1 MKKCI
6 ASTLFLLLSLAALS
20 DAAAEATASKKVV
33 INGTQLTAK
42 DIQGLERSY
51 GVPMQTGQY
60 WYDKMSGLWGYAGQP
75 TAGQIYPGLQL
86 GGQLKANASNG
97 KTGVFINGR
106 ELPIIEVQYLQQLGT
121 VYKGRYWMN
130 AQGVGGIE
138 GGPPVFD
145 LAAAARQRQGGGG
158 GLYGGNSRTTP
169 FGHLG
174 SDGKCSY
181 YFDPKSGSS
190 VMSGNCN

>member
-1 MKKCI
+1 MKKSI
-6 ASTLFLLLSLAALS
+6 ALFVILSLAALS
-20 DAAAEATASKKVV
+20 DAAAEESASKKVV
-33 INGTQLTAK
+33 INGTQLLAK
-42 DIQGLERSY
+42 DIQALERSY
-51 GVPMQTGQY
+51 GVPLQTGQY

-86 GGQLKANASNG
+86 GGQLKSNASNG
-97 KTGVFINGR
+97 NTGVFINGR
-106 ELPIIEVQYLQQLGT
+106 ELPTIEVQYLQQLGT
-121 VYKGRYWMN
+121 VNRGRYWMN
-130 AQGVGGIE
+130 AQGIGGIE
-138 GGPPVFD
+138 GGPAIFD
-145 LAAAARQRQGGGG
+145 LGAAARQRSGG

-169 FGHLG
+169 FGHIG

>member
-1 MKKCI
+1 M
-6 ASTLFLLLSLAALS
+6 
-20 DAAAEATASKKVV
+20 V
-33 INGTQLTAK
+33 
-42 DIQGLERSY
+42 
-51 GVPMQTGQY
+51 
-60 WYDKMSGLWGYAGQP
+60 
-75 TAGQIYPGLQL
+75 
-86 GGQLKANASNG
+86 
-97 KTGVFINGR
+97 
-106 ELPIIEVQYLQQLGT
+106 EVQYLQQLGT

-138 GGPPVFD
+138 GGPAIFD
-145 LAAAARQRQGGGG
+145 LGAAARQRSGG

-181 YFDPKSGSS
+181 FFDPKSGSS

>member
-1 MKKCI
+1 
-6 ASTLFLLLSLAALS
+6 
-20 DAAAEATASKKVV
+20 
-33 INGTQLTAK
+33 
-42 DIQGLERSY
+42 
-51 GVPMQTGQY
+51 MQTGRY

-75 TAGQIYPGLQL
+75 TAGQFFAGLQL
-86 GGQLKANASNG
+86 GGLLKANASNG
-97 KTGVFINGR
+97 NTGVFINGR
-106 ELPIIEVQYLQQLGT
+106 ELPMVEVSYLQQLGT

-130 AQGVGGIE
+130 ALGVGGIE
-138 GGPPVFD
+138 GGPAIFD
-145 LAAAARQRQGGGG
+145 LSAAARLRSGG

-181 YFDPKSGSS
+181 FFDPKSGSS

>member
-1 MKKCI
+1 MKKTI
-6 ASTLFLLLSLAALS
+6 LLSLFMLLIFVELP
-20 DAAAEATASKKVV
+20 DVAAADKKVV
-33 INGTQLTAK
+33 INGTQLTTK
-42 DIQGLERSY
+42 NIQTLERSY
-51 GVPMQTGQY
+51 GVPLQTGRY

-75 TAGQIYPGLQL
+75 TAGQILSGLQL
-86 GGQLKANASNG
+86 GGPLKANASNG
-97 KTGVFINGR
+97 NTGVFINGR
-106 ELPIIEVQYLQQLGT
+106 QLPVVEVTYLQQLGT

-138 GGPPVFD
+138 GGPAIFD
-145 LAAAARQRQGGGG
+145 LGAAARQRSRG

>member
-1 MKKCI
+1 MKKSI
-6 ASTLFLLLSLAALS
+6 AYILFAILGFAPLS
-20 DAAAEATASKKVV
+20 DAAAEATASKKVI
-33 INGTQLTAK
+33 INGTQLAAK
-42 DIQGLERSY
+42 DIQSLERSY
-51 GVPMQTGQY
+51 GVPLQSGRY
-60 WYDKMSGLWGYAGQP
+60 WYDRMSGLWGYEGQP
-75 TAGQIYPGLQL
+75 TNGQIYAGLQL
-86 GGQLKANASNG
+86 GGPLKANASNG

-130 AQGVGGIE
+130 ALGVGGIE
-138 GGPPVFD
+138 GGPAIFD
-145 LAAAARQRQGGGG
+145 LGAASRQRSGG

-169 FGHLG
+169 FGHIG

-181 YFDPKSGSS
+181 FFDPKSGSS

>member
-1 MKKCI
+1 MKKSI
-6 ASTLFLLLSLAALS
+6 AYISFAILSIAALS
-20 DAAAEATASKKVV
+20 DAAAEATASKKVI

-42 DIQGLERSY
+42 DIQSLERSY
-51 GVPMQTGQY
+51 GVPLQSGRY
-60 WYDKMSGLWGYAGQP
+60 WYDRMSGLWGYDGQP
-75 TAGQIYPGLQL
+75 TAGQIYSGLQL
-86 GGQLKANASNG
+86 GGPLKANASNG

-130 AQGVGGIE
+130 AQGIGGIE
-138 GGPPVFD
+138 GGPAIFN
-145 LAAAARQRQGGGG
+145 LGAAARQRSGG

>member
-1 MKKCI
+1 MKKSI
-6 ASTLFLLLSLAALS
+6 ALFVILSLAALS
-20 DAAAEATASKKVV
+20 DAAAEESASKKVV
-33 INGTQLTAK
+33 INGTQLLAK
-42 DIQGLERSY
+42 DIQTLERSY
-51 GVPMQTGQY
+51 GVPLQPGRY
-60 WYDKMSGLWGYAGQP
+60 WYDKMSGLWGFAGQP

-169 FGHLG
+169 FGHIG

-181 YFDPKSGSS
+181 FFDPKSGSS

>member
-1 MKKCI
+1 MKKSI
-6 ASTLFLLLSLAALS
+6 ALFLILSIAALF
-20 DAAAEATASKKVV
+20 DAAAEETAVKKVI
-33 INGTQLTAK
+33 INGTQLPAK
-42 DIQGLERSY
+42 DIQSLERSY
-51 GVPMQTGQY
+51 GVPLQPGRY
-60 WYDKMSGLWGYAGQP
+60 WYDKMSGLWGYAGQS

-97 KTGVFINGR
+97 NTGVFINGR
-106 ELPIIEVQYLQQLGT
+106 DLPMIEVQYLQQLGT

-130 AQGVGGIE
+130 AQGVGGVE
-138 GGPPVFD
+138 GGPAIFD
-145 LAAAARQRQGGGG
+145 LGAAARQRSGG

-169 FGHLG
+169 FGHIG

>member
-1 MKKCI
+1 MKKSI
-6 ASTLFLLLSLAALS
+6 VSSLLLLMTFAELP
-20 DAAAEATASKKVV
+20 DVAAEATANKKVV

-42 DIQGLERSY
+42 DIQTLERNY
-51 GVPMQTGQY
+51 GVPMQTGRY
-60 WYDKMSGLWGYAGQP
+60 WYDKMSGLWGYADQP
-75 TAGQIYPGLQL
+75 TAGQILAGLQL
-86 GGQLKANASNG
+86 GGPLKADASNG
-97 KTGVFINGR
+97 NTGVFINGR
-106 ELPIIEVQYLQQLGT
+106 QLPMVEVQYLQQLGT

-138 GGPPVFD
+138 GGPAIFD
-145 LAAAARQRQGGGG
+145 LGAAARQRSGG

-181 YFDPKSGSS
+181 FFDPKSGSS

>member
-1 MKKCI
+1 MKKTI
-6 ASTLFLLLSLAALS
+6 LLSLFMLLIFVELP
-20 DAAAEATASKKVV
+20 DVAAADKKVV

-42 DIQGLERSY
+42 NIQTLERSY
-51 GVPMQTGQY
+51 GVPLQTGRY

-75 TAGQIYPGLQL
+75 TAGQILSGLQL
-86 GGQLKANASNG
+86 GGPLKANASNG
-97 KTGVFINGR
+97 NTGVFINGR
-106 ELPIIEVQYLQQLGT
+106 QLPVVEVTYLQQLGT

-138 GGPPVFD
+138 GGPAIFD
-145 LAAAARQRQGGGG
+145 LGAAARQRSRG

>member
-1 MKKCI
+1 MKKTI
-6 ASTLFLLLSLAALS
+6 LLSLFMLLIFVELP
-20 DAAAEATASKKVV
+20 DVAAEAPANKKVV

-42 DIQGLERSY
+42 DIQTLERNY
-51 GVPMQTGQY
+51 GVPMQTGRY

-75 TAGQIYPGLQL
+75 TAGQILAGLQL
-86 GGQLKANASNG
+86 GGPLKADASNG
-97 KTGVFINGR
+97 NTGVFINGR
-106 ELPIIEVQYLQQLGT
+106 QLPVVEVTYLQQLGT

-138 GGPPVFD
+138 GGPAIFD
-145 LAAAARQRQGGGG
+145 LGAAARQRSGG

>member
-1 MKKCI
+1 MKKSI
-6 ASTLFLLLSLAALS
+6 ALFVILSLAALS
-20 DAAAEATASKKVV
+20 DAAAEATATKKVV
-33 INGTQLTAK
+33 INGTQLSAK
-42 DIQGLERSY
+42 DIQALERSY
-51 GVPMQTGQY
+51 GVPLQTGQY

-75 TAGQIYPGLQL
+75 TAGKIYPGLQL
-86 GGQLKANASNG
+86 GGPLKANASNG
-97 KTGVFINGR
+97 NTGVFINGR
-106 ELPIIEVQYLQQLGT
+106 ELPVIEVQYLQQLGT

-138 GGPPVFD
+138 GGPAIFD
-145 LAAAARQRQGGGG
+145 LGAAARQRSGG

-169 FGHLG
+169 FGHIG

-181 YFDPKSGSS
+181 FFDPKSGSS

>member
-1 MKKCI
+1 MKKTI
-6 ASTLFLLLSLAALS
+6 LLSLFMLLIFVELP
-20 DAAAEATASKKVV
+20 DVAAADKKVV

-42 DIQGLERSY
+42 NIQTLERSY
-51 GVPMQTGQY
+51 GVPLQTGRY

-75 TAGQIYPGLQL
+75 TAGQILPGLQL
-86 GGQLKANASNG
+86 GGLLKANASNG
-97 KTGVFINGR
+97 NTGVFINGR
-106 ELPIIEVQYLQQLGT
+106 QLPVVEVTYLQQLGT

-138 GGPPVFD
+138 GGPAIFD
-145 LAAAARQRQGGGG
+145 LGAAARQRSRG

>member
-1 MKKCI
+1 MKKSI
-6 ASTLFLLLSLAALS
+6 ASALFMFLSLAALS

-42 DIQGLERSY
+42 DIQALERSY

-86 GGQLKANASNG
+86 GGPLKANASNG

-121 VYKGRYWMN
+121 VNRGRYWMN

-138 GGPPVFD
+138 GGPAFFD
-145 LAAAARQRQGGGG
+145 LSAAARQKSGGG

-190 VMSGNCN
+190 VMSGSCN

>member
-1 MKKCI
+1 MQKSI
-6 ASTLFLLLSLAALS
+6 AASLFMFLTFAELPDVAAQG
-20 DAAAEATASKKVV
+20 TAGRKII
-33 INGTQLTAK
+33 INGTQLSAK
-42 DIQGLERSY
+42 DIQALERSY
-51 GVPMQTGQY
+51 GVPLQPGRY
-60 WYDKMSGLWGYAGQP
+60 WYDKMSGLWGWEGQP
-75 TAGQIYPGLQL
+75 TAGQIYPGLPL
-86 GGQLKANASNG
+86 GGPLKSNASNG
-97 KTGVFINGR
+97 STGVFINGR
-106 ELPIIEVQYLQQLGT
+106 QLPVVEVQYLQQLGT

-130 AQGVGGIE
+130 AQGVGGFE

-145 LAAAARQRQGGGG
+145 LAAAARQRSGG

>member
-1 MKKCI
+1 MKKSI
-6 ASTLFLLLSLAALS
+6 ALFVILSLAALS
-20 DAAAEATASKKVV
+20 DAAAETTANKKVI

-42 DIQGLERSY
+42 DIQTLERSY
-51 GVPMQTGQY
+51 GVPMQTGRY

-75 TAGQIYPGLQL
+75 TAGQIFAGLQM
-86 GGQLKANASNG
+86 GGPLKANASNG
-97 KTGVFINGR
+97 NTGVFINGR
-106 ELPIIEVQYLQQLGT
+106 ELPMVEVSYLQQLGT

-130 AQGVGGIE
+130 AQGIGGIE
-138 GGPPVFD
+138 GGPAIFD
-145 LAAAARQRQGGGG
+145 LGAAARQRSGG

-169 FGHLG
+169 FGHHG

-181 YFDPKSGSS
+181 FFDPKSGSS

>member
-1 MKKCI
+1 MKKSI
-6 ASTLFLLLSLAALS
+6 ALFVILSFAVLS
-20 DAAAEATASKKVV
+20 DAAAEETAGKKVI
-33 INGTQLTAK
+33 INGAQLPAK
-42 DIQGLERSY
+42 DIHSLERSY
-51 GVPMQTGQY
+51 GVPLQPGRY

-86 GGQLKANASNG
+86 GGPLKANASNG
-97 KTGVFINGR
+97 NTGVFINGR

-130 AQGVGGIE
+130 AQGVGGME
-138 GGPPVFD
+138 GGPAIFD
-145 LAAAARQRQGGGG
+145 LGAAARQRSGG

-169 FGHLG
+169 FGHIG